1 MERLQTANGWTPVLP
16 VSERR
21 GAQSEAV
28 PRGFH
33 VGKYSSYDTHVT
45 VFWNA
50 FNIST
55 NSFCTAQTFILA
67 LAISFCAA
75 GNLDR
80 AAALSRR
87 VFESSAGV
95 TFELYSRSAR
105 SIASSTPRG
114 KRHAS
119 GLELSSACGTMH
131 FLSDLCK
138 FRNPFA
144 LATGS
149 GLSMGAPKMSA

>member
-28 PRGFH
+28 PHGFH

-87 VFESSAGV
+87 VLESSAGV

-105 SIASSTPRG
+105 SIAPSAPRG
-114 KRHAS
+114 KRTRAQL
-119 GLELSSACGTMH
+119 GMWNNAL
-131 FLSDLCK
+131 
-138 FRNPFA
+138 PF
-144 LATGS
+144 GS
-149 GLSMGAPKMSA
+149 LQSICIGNR